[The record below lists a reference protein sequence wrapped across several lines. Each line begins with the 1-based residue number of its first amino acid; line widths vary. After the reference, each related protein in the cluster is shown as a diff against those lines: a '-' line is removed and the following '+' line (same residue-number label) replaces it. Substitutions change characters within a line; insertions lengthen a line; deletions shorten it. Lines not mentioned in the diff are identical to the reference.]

1 MSKTRFLQ
9 ILFSLVVI
17 AALTLAIASAPV
29 YALSS
34 SPAHAPTSGNVVNQ
48 VSAPVLPPSI
58 LICRIVVVRHDGH
71 IIKVWRCHKIVA
83 PS

>member
-17 AALTLAIASAPV
+17 AAFTLAIAPAPV

-34 SPAHAPTSGNVVNQ
+34 SPTHAPASGSVVNQ
-48 VSAPVLPPSI
+48 VSAPVLPPSV
-58 LICRIVVVRHDGH
+58 LVCRIVVVRHDDH
-71 IIKVWRCHKIVA
+71 IIKVWRCHKIVK